1 MNLKELL
8 KGLDYEILQGNENIE
23 IGNVEYD
30 SRNVKEN
37 GMFVCIKGYATDG
50 HKYAEIASKNGAS
63 AIICEDSIDISSD
76 KTTIVKVKDSRKA
89 LAVIGSN
96 YYDNPSKKMKII
108 GVTGTNGK
116 TTTTFMLKTILEKE
130 GKKVG
135 LVGTIANYIGN
146 KKLHTERTTPESFE
160 LQKLFAEMVGEGCEY
175 CVMEVSSHSLALD
188 RVYGIEFEAGIFTNI
203 TRDHL
208 DFHKTFE
215 NYYKAKFKLFANSK
229 LAVVN
234 IDDSYG
240 KDVVRDLKKAG
251 RNNIVTVS
259 IKENSEFK
267 AYDEKCES
275 RHIAFKLNIDNKVED
290 FVVGMPG
297 EFNIYNSLGA
307 IAAMYRLGI
316 SLDSIKEGIED
327 VVVAGR
333 CEMVGRK
340 YNLPFTIIVDYAHTP
355 DGLDNILKTARG
367 FTKNKLISVFGCGGD
382 RDKVK
387 RPQMGKI
394 GSDLSDIAII
404 TSDNPRTENPISIID
419 DVVKGINKD
428 NYEVIENR
436 KEAIRRAIEL
446 ASQGDVIVIAGKGHE
461 DYQILNTGKIHFD
474 EREVVDEILKD
485 R

>member
-1 MNLKELL
+1 MMLKELL
-8 KGLDYEILQGNENIE
+8 NGLDYEVLQGNEDIE
-23 IGNVEYD
+23 IESVEYD
-30 SRNVKEN
+30 SRNVKQN
-37 GMFVCIKGYATDG
+37 SLFVCIKGYATDG
-50 HKYAEIASKNGAS
+50 HKYAEMASQNGAS
-63 AIICEDSIDISSD
+63 AIVCEDSIDISNRNN
-76 KTTIVKVKDSRKA
+76 TIIKVKDSRKA

-96 YYDNPSKKMKII
+96 YYHNPSKKMKII

-146 KKLHTERTTPESFE
+146 EKLHTERTTPESFE
-160 LQKLFAEMVGEGCEY
+160 LQKLFAEMVDKGCEY

-188 RVYGIEFEAGIFTNI
+188 RVYGIEFAAGIFTNI

-215 NYYKAKFKLFANSK
+215 NYYQAKFKLFENSK
-229 LAVVN
+229 FAVVN

-240 KDVVRDLKKAG
+240 KNVVKDLKQMGKDD
-251 RNNIVTVS
+251 IITVS
-259 IKENSEFK
+259 IKEESDFK

-275 RHIAFKLNIDNKVED
+275 RHIAFKIDIDNKQEE

-307 IAAMYRLGI
+307 IATMKKLGI
-316 SLDSIKEGIED
+316 SLDSIKKGIEE

-340 YNLPFTIIVDYAHTP
+340 FNLPFTIIVDYAHTP

-394 GSDLSDIAII
+394 GSDISDIAII
-404 TSDNPRTENPISIID
+404 TSDNPRTEDPVSIIN
-419 DVVKGINKD
+419 DVVKGIDKD

-436 KEAIRRAIEL
+436 KDAIKRAIEL
-446 ASQGDVIVIAGKGHE
+446 AGEGDVIVIAGKGHE

-474 EREVVDEILKD
+474 EREVVDDILKN

>member
-1 MNLKELL
+1 MMLKELL
-8 KGLDYEILQGNENIE
+8 NGLDYEVLQGNEDIE
-23 IGNVEYD
+23 IESVEYD
-30 SRNVKEN
+30 SRNVKQN
-37 GMFVCIKGYATDG
+37 GLFVCIKGYATDG
-50 HKYAEIASKNGAS
+50 HKYAEMASQNGAS
-63 AIICEDSIDISSD
+63 AIVCEDSIDISNRNN
-76 KTTIVKVKDSRKA
+76 TIIKVKDSRKA

-96 YYDNPSKKMKII
+96 YYHNPSKKMKII

-146 KKLHTERTTPESFE
+146 EKLHTERTTPESFE
-160 LQKLFAEMVGEGCEY
+160 LQKLFAEMVDKGCEY

-188 RVYGIEFEAGIFTNI
+188 RVYGIEFAAGIFTNI

-215 NYYKAKFKLFANSK
+215 NYYQAKFKLFENSK
-229 LAVVN
+229 FAVVN

-240 KDVVRDLKKAG
+240 KNVVKDLKQMGKDD
-251 RNNIVTVS
+251 IITVS
-259 IKENSEFK
+259 IKEESDFK

-275 RHIAFKLNIDNKVED
+275 RHIAFKIDIDNKQEE

-307 IAAMYRLGI
+307 IATMKKLGI
-316 SLDSIKEGIED
+316 SLDSIKKGIEE

-340 YNLPFTIIVDYAHTP
+340 FNLPFTIIVDYAHTP

-394 GSDLSDIAII
+394 GSDISDIAII
-404 TSDNPRTENPISIID
+404 TSDNPRTEDPVSIIN
-419 DVVKGINKD
+419 DVVKGIDKD

-436 KEAIRRAIEL
+436 KDAIKRAIEL
-446 ASQGDVIVIAGKGHE
+446 AGEGDVIVIAGKGHE

-474 EREVVDEILKD
+474 EREVVDDILKN